1 MKLTIDISLYPLTED
16 FIPVIKEFIGK
27 IEKYDSVSVLKNN
40 ISTQVSGDY
49 DTIMHL
55 LSNELK
61 PVFQKMRSV
70 FVVKFLVGDKIND

>member
-61 PVFQKMRSV
+61 LVFQKMRSV

>member
-49 DTIMHL
+49 DTIMHI

-61 PVFQKMRSV
+61 LVFQKMRSV